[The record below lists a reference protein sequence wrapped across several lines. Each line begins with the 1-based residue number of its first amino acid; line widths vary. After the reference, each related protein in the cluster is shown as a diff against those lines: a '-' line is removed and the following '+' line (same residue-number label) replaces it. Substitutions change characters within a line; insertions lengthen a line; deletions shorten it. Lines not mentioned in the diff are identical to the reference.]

1 MSTVPKLPLLLVLST
16 VFAAGAAHAGVVDL
30 GIGGAN
36 LYSLS
41 NFSASGSDVEGGVLV
56 AGNLN
61 ASSYSINDKNKDA
74 YVAHGNSGYALVVGG
89 NLNYSS
95 GSIKNG
101 NYYVGGSTTT
111 SSVGLNTATKTTTSP
126 VSFASTSAQLK
137 NTSTSLAKVASTG
150 SSSVAYG
157 GMTLK
162 GGTGNVQVFDL
173 TSAALGSVNN
183 FKFSNLHTND
193 TLILN
198 ISGTDVTLSG
208 GYDGFKNYNV
218 LYNFYEAKNLT
229 LSNVGLY
236 GSVLAPLANLAGGGG
251 QINGNVVVGN
261 WASNIQVNANHYFNA
276 TNVAGYVS
284 AVPEPE
290 TYAMLLAGLGLVG
303 FMARR
308 RKNKAAA

>member
-1 MSTVPKLPLLLVLST
+1 
-16 VFAAGAAHAGVVDL
+16 
-30 GIGGAN
+30 
-36 LYSLS
+36 
-41 NFSASGSDVEGGVLV
+41 VLV
-56 AGNLN
+56 AGNLT
-61 ASSYSINDKNKDA
+61 ASNYSLNDRNKDA
-74 YVAHGNSGYALVVGG
+74 YVTHGNTGYALVVGG

-101 NYYVGGSTTT
+101 NYFVGGSTTT
-111 SSVGLNTATKTTTSP
+111 SSVNLNTATRTTTSP

-162 GGTGNVQVFDL
+162 GGTGSVQVFDL
-173 TSAALGSVNN
+173 TSAALGSVSN
-183 FKFSNLHTND
+183 FNFSNLHTND

-198 ISGTDVTLSG
+198 ISGTNVNLSG
-208 GYDGFKNYNV
+208 GYGDFKKYNV
-218 LYNFYEAKNLT
+218 LYNFYEAQTIT
-229 LSNVGLY
+229 LNGVGLY
-236 GSVLAPLANLAGGGG
+236 GSILAPLATLAGGNG

-261 WASNIQVNANHYFNA
+261 WASNIQVNTNHYFNA

-308 RKNKAAA
+308 RKSKTAA